1 MSEAKEKRQGKR
13 RKPFHEEF
21 SEKVIGLLER
31 ELAPWQKPWEPARGM
46 SFHNPASGTVYKGVN
61 RLNLAISSLENG
73 FEDPRWMTM
82 RQANAQGY
90 RIKKGSRAT
99 TIIYYSFTRER
110 DRLDDEGRP
119 ILGEDG
125 TPERET
131 VLLER
136 PMVRF
141 SRVFNGSQVD
151 GLPPLEL
158 PAKRYEWEPQER
170 AEALLKASGAVIKH
184 DQADRAFYRP
194 STDEIH
200 LPPRSSFDAG
210 DKYYATALHELGHW
224 TGHASRLDR
233 ECGPRGTQAYA
244 REELRAEI
252 ASWMLGEDIGVG
264 HDPGQ
269 HAAYVQNWIQ
279 ALKEDPH
286 EIIHACRAAEHI
298 RDYVLELER
307 ELGLSDREL
316 EQGESLADFEE
327 IESGGED
334 AERGIPQETS
344 QGKTWLSVAFRDKN
358 KVKQL
363 GARWDAERKQWY
375 APAGTDLEPLRPWL
389 AEAEQAR
396 DAPEASPARQ
406 DDGAARD
413 AVEPDPSREASTER
427 TWLNVS
433 FEDRNEVKQLGA
445 RWDAERKQ
453 WYAPAGTDL
462 EPLRPWLAETEQAR
476 DAPEASPARQDDG
489 AARDAVEPVP
499 SREASTERTWL
510 DVPYTS
516 RNTAK
521 KLGARWDRDNKRWYA
536 PEGVDLAPLR
546 PFLPEQQQ
554 ERDMAVGDSA
564 SSVERRAE
572 KPTVLHVPYEDKELA
587 KKLGARWDRDRKQWY
602 APTGTDLEPLSPWL
616 NAKEVE
622 RRSQQTIDPRQE
634 FARKLEELG
643 LDLRGELPVLDGNT
657 HRVPVLSKNGKGLDG
672 AYCLHGD
679 GIPAGWAQN
688 HVSGELIKLRATG
701 VVLSPEER
709 ERQQR
714 ERAARIQAQQQ
725 ARALEYDNAAARAQ
739 RLWDSFEPAGDHAYL
754 QEKGVEAFGIR
765 QVEVE
770 AGKSRLV
777 VPIHNIDGELRGYQT
792 IDDDG
797 RKRFFAGMEKRGN
810 FCLLGDEGKDLSQG
824 EILLCEGYAT
834 GASLHMATDMPVAVA
849 FDAGNLRAVAEAI
862 RERHPNAAI
871 VICADNDHARENNVG
886 VEKAKDAAQAVGGI
900 AVIPEFSREE
910 KARGL
915 TDFND
920 LHRSRGLSAVR
931 EQVAE
936 QELER

>member
-1 MSEAKEKRQGKR
+1 MSEPKGKKHGKR

-21 SEKVIGLLER
+21 SEKIIDLLER

-73 FEDPRWMTM
+73 FDDPRWMTM
-82 RQANAQGY
+82 RQANEQGC
-90 RIKKGSRAT
+90 RIRKGSKST
-99 TIIYYSFTRER
+99 TIVYYSFTRER
-110 DRLDDEGRP
+110 DKLDDAGRP
-119 ILGEDG
+119 VLGEDG
-125 TPERET
+125 KPERET

-136 PMVRF
+136 PVVRF
-141 SRVFNGSQVD
+141 SRVFNGSQID

-233 ECGPRGTQAYA
+233 EFGPRGTQAYA

-286 EIIHACRAAEHI
+286 EIIHACRVAEHI
-298 RDYVLELER
+298 RDYVLEMER
-307 ELGLSDREL
+307 ELGLGDREP
-316 EQGESLADFEE
+316 ERGESLADFEE
-327 IESGGED
+327 IETGGED
-334 AERGIPQETS
+334 AERSVPQKTS
-344 QGKTWLSVAFRDKN
+344 PEKTWLNVAFRDKN
-358 KVKQL
+358 EVKQL
-363 GARWDAERKQWY
+363 GARWDVDRKQWY

-389 AEAEQAR
+389 AEAEQAL
-396 DAPEASPARQ
+396 DSPEASPARQ
-406 DDGAARD
+406 TDSAERETAERD
-413 AVEPDPSREASTER
+413 VPQEASLEK
-427 TWLNVS
+427 TWLN
-433 FEDRNEVKQLGA
+433 
-445 RWDAERKQ
+445 
-453 WYAPAGTDL
+453 
-462 EPLRPWLAETEQAR
+462 
-476 DAPEASPARQDDG
+476 
-489 AARDAVEPVP
+489 
-499 SREASTERTWL
+499 
-510 DVPYTS
+510 VPYTS

-521 KLGARWDRDNKRWYA
+521 KLGARWDRDSKRWYA

-546 PFLPEQQQ
+546 PFLSEQQQ
-554 ERDMAVGDSA
+554 ERDMAVSDS
-564 SSVERRAE
+564 STVERRAE
-572 KPTVLHVPYEDKELA
+572 KPTALHVPYEDKELA
-587 KKLGARWDRDRKQWY
+587 KKLGARWDRERKQWY
-602 APTGTDLEPLSPWL
+602 APAGTDLEPLSPWL

-643 LDLRGELPVLDGNT
+643 LDLRGELPVLDGRT
-657 HRVPVLSKNGKGLDG
+657 HRVPVLAKNGRGLDG

-688 HVSGELIKLRATG
+688 HTTGELIKLRATG

-714 ERAARIQAQQQ
+714 ERAERLREAEAER
-725 ARALEYDNAAARAQ
+725 RAAYEAAASRCKDM
-739 RLWDSFEPAGDHAYL
+739 WDRFGNVTGTAYL
-754 QEKGVEAFGIR
+754 EAKGVDAFGVKQGGENLIIPVR
-765 QVEVE
+765 NV
-770 AGKSRLV
+770 
-777 VPIHNIDGELRGYQT
+777 DGEVRGFQA
-792 IDDDG
+792 IAPDG
-797 RKRFFAGMEKRGN
+797 RKAFARGIEKKGN
-810 FCLLGDEGKDLSQG
+810 FHLIGEDKDLSQG

-849 FDAGNLRAVAEAI
+849 FDAGNLRSVAEAI

-871 VICADNDHARENNVG
+871 IICADNDHTRENNVG
-886 VEKAKDAAQAVGGI
+886 VEKAKEAAQAVGGI
-900 AVIPEFSREE
+900 AIIPEFSREE
-910 KARGL
+910 KERGL

>member
-1 MSEAKEKRQGKR
+1 MSEAKEKKHGKR

-21 SEKVIGLLER
+21 SEKIIGLLER

-82 RQANAQGY
+82 RQANEQGY
-90 RIKKGSRAT
+90 RIKKGSKAT
-99 TIIYYSFTRER
+99 TIVYYSFTRER
-110 DRLDDEGRP
+110 DRLDDAGRP

-125 TPERET
+125 KPERET

-184 DQADRAFYRP
+184 DQADRAFYLP
-194 STDEIH
+194 LTDEIH

-233 ECGPRGTQAYA
+233 EFGPRGSQAYA

-269 HAAYVQNWIQ
+269 HAAYVQSWIQ

-298 RDYVLELER
+298 RDYVLEMER
-307 ELGLSDREL
+307 ELGLGDREP
-316 EQGESLADFEE
+316 ERGESLADFEE
-327 IESGGED
+327 IETGGED
-334 AERGIPQETS
+334 AERGVPQSTS
-344 QGKTWLSVAFRDKN
+344 QGKTWLNVAFRDKN
-358 KVKQL
+358 EVKRL
-363 GARWDAERKQWY
+363 GARWDVDRKQWY

-396 DAPEASPARQ
+396 DVPEAPSARRN
-406 DDGAARD
+406 DGAARD
-413 AVEPDPSREASTER
+413 VVERDPSRETSPER
-427 TWLNVS
+427 TWLNV
-433 FEDRNEVKQLGA
+433 
-445 RWDAERKQ
+445 
-453 WYAPAGTDL
+453 
-462 EPLRPWLAETEQAR
+462 
-476 DAPEASPARQDDG
+476 
-489 AARDAVEPVP
+489 
-499 SREASTERTWL
+499 
-510 DVPYTS
+510 PYTA

-546 PFLPEQQQ
+546 PFLSEQQQ
-554 ERDMAVGDSA
+554 ERDMAVSGSV
-564 SSVERRAE
+564 STVERRAE
-572 KPTVLHVPYEDKELA
+572 KPTALHVPYEDKELV
-587 KKLGARWDRDRKQWY
+587 KKLGARWDRERKQWY
-602 APTGTDLEPLSPWL
+602 APAGTDLEPLSPWL

-622 RRSQQTIDPRQE
+622 RRPQQTIDPRQE
-634 FARKLEELG
+634 FARKLEDLG
-643 LDLRGELPVLDGNT
+643 LDLRGELPVLDGRT
-657 HRVPVLSKNGKGLDG
+657 HRVPVLAKNGKGLDG

-688 HVSGELIKLRATG
+688 HITGELIKLRATG
-701 VVLSPEER
+701 VVLAPEER

-714 ERAARIQAQQQ
+714 ERAERLREAEAER
-725 ARALEYDNAAARAQ
+725 RAAYDAAASRCKGM
-739 RLWDSFEPAGDHAYL
+739 WDRFADVTDAPYL
-754 QEKGVEAFGIR
+754 EAKGVDAFGLKQDGLNLIIPVR
-765 QVEVE
+765 NV
-770 AGKSRLV
+770 
-777 VPIHNIDGELRGYQT
+777 DGEMRGFQA
-792 IDDDG
+792 IAPDG
-797 RKRFFAGMEKRGN
+797 QKAFARGIEKKGN
-810 FCLLGDEGKDLSQG
+810 FHLIGEDKDLSQG

-871 VICADNDHARENNVG
+871 IICADNDHTRENNVG
-886 VEKAKDAAQAVGGI
+886 VEKAKEAAQAVGGI

-931 EQVAE
+931 DQVAE

>member
-1 MSEAKEKRQGKR
+1 MNEAKGKKPGKR

-21 SEKVIGLLER
+21 SEKIIGLLER

-46 SFHNPASGTVYKGVN
+46 SFHNPVSGTVYKGVN

-73 FEDPRWMTM
+73 FDDPRWMTM
-82 RQANAQGY
+82 RQANEQGF
-90 RIKKGSRAT
+90 RIRRGSKST
-99 TIIYYSFTRER
+99 TIVYYSFTRER
-110 DRLDDEGRP
+110 DRLDDAGRP

-125 TPERET
+125 KPERET

-233 ECGPRGTQAYA
+233 EFGPRGSQAYA

-269 HAAYVQNWIQ
+269 HAAYVQSWIQ

-298 RDYVLELER
+298 RDYVLEMER
-307 ELGLSDREL
+307 ELGLGDREP
-316 EQGESLADFEE
+316 ERGESLADFEE
-327 IESGGED
+327 IETGGET
-334 AERGIPQETS
+334 AERDVPQETS
-344 QGKTWLSVAFRDKN
+344 SEKTWLTVAFRDKN
-358 KVKQL
+358 
-363 GARWDAERKQWY
+363 
-375 APAGTDLEPLRPWL
+375 
-389 AEAEQAR
+389 
-396 DAPEASPARQ
+396 
-406 DDGAARD
+406 
-413 AVEPDPSREASTER
+413 
-427 TWLNVS
+427 
-433 FEDRNEVKQLGA
+433 EVK
-445 RWDAERKQ
+445 R
-453 WYAPAGTDL
+453 
-462 EPLRPWLAETEQAR
+462 
-476 DAPEASPARQDDG
+476 
-489 AARDAVEPVP
+489 
-499 SREASTERTWL
+499 
-510 DVPYTS
+510 
-516 RNTAK
+516 
-521 KLGARWDRDNKRWYA
+521 LGARWDR
-536 PEGVDLAPLR
+536 E
-546 PFLPEQQQ
+546 
-554 ERDMAVGDSA
+554 
-564 SSVERRAE
+564 
-572 KPTVLHVPYEDKELA
+572 
-587 KKLGARWDRDRKQWY
+587 RKQWY

-616 NAKEVE
+616 SAKEVE
-622 RRSQQTIDPRQE
+622 RRSQQTMDPQQE
-634 FARKLEELG
+634 FARKLEALG
-643 LDLRGELPVLDGNT
+643 LDLRGELPVLDGRT
-657 HRVPVLSKNGKGLDG
+657 HRVPVLAKNGKGLDG

-688 HVSGELIKLRATG
+688 HITGELIKLRATG
-701 VVLSPEER
+701 VVLAPEER

-714 ERAARIQAQQQ
+714 ERAERLREAEAER
-725 ARALEYDNAAARAQ
+725 RAAYEAAASRCKDM
-739 RLWDSFEPAGDHAYL
+739 WDRFGGVTGTPYL
-754 QEKGVEAFGIR
+754 EAKGVDAFGLKQDGLNLIIPVR
-765 QVEVE
+765 NV
-770 AGKSRLV
+770 
-777 VPIHNIDGELRGYQT
+777 DGEMRGFQA
-792 IDDDG
+792 IAPDG
-797 RKRFFAGMEKRGN
+797 QKAFARGIEKKGN
-810 FCLLGDEGKDLSQG
+810 FHLIGGEDRDLSQG

-871 VICADNDHARENNVG
+871 IICADNDHTRENNVG
-886 VEKAKDAAQAVGGI
+886 VEKAKEAAQAVGGI
-900 AVIPEFSREE
+900 AVIPDFSREE

-931 EQVAE
+931 DQVAE

>member
-1 MSEAKEKRQGKR
+1 MSDTREKQHKQGER
-13 RKPFHEEF
+13 RKPFHEQF
-21 SEKVIGLLER
+21 AEKVISLLEQGT
-31 ELAPWQKPWEPARGM
+31 APWQKPWEPARGM
-46 SFHNPASGTVYKGVN
+46 SFHNPASGTVYRGVN

-73 FEDPRWMTM
+73 FDDPRWMTM
-82 RQANAQGY
+82 RQANEQGY
-90 RIKKGSRAT
+90 RIKKGSRST
-99 TIIYYSFTRER
+99 PIVYYSFTREQ
-110 DRLDDEGRP
+110 DKLDDAGRP
-119 ILGEDG
+119 LLGEDG
-125 TPERET
+125 KPERET

-136 PMVRF
+136 PVVCF
-141 SRVFNGSQVD
+141 SRVFNGSQID

-184 DQADRAFYRP
+184 DQADKAFYRP

-233 ECGPRGTQAYA
+233 EFGPRGTQAYA
-244 REELRAEI
+244 KEELRAEI

-279 ALKEDPH
+279 ALKDDPH

-307 ELGLSDREL
+307 ELGLGDREP
-316 EQGESLADFEE
+316 ERGESLADFEE
-327 IESGGED
+327 IETGGED
-334 AERGIPQETS
+334 AERSVPQKTS
-344 QGKTWLSVAFRDKN
+344 PEKTWLNVAFRDKN
-358 KVKQL
+358 EVKRL
-363 GARWDAERKQWY
+363 GARWDVDRKQWY

-396 DAPEASPARQ
+396 DVPELSSARRN
-406 DDGAARD
+406 DGASKD
-413 AVEPDPSREASTER
+413 AVERYPSRETSPER
-427 TWLNVS
+427 TWLNV
-433 FEDRNEVKQLGA
+433 
-445 RWDAERKQ
+445 
-453 WYAPAGTDL
+453 
-462 EPLRPWLAETEQAR
+462 
-476 DAPEASPARQDDG
+476 
-489 AARDAVEPVP
+489 
-499 SREASTERTWL
+499 
-510 DVPYTS
+510 PYTA

-546 PFLPEQQQ
+546 PFLSEQQQ
-554 ERDMAVGDSA
+554 ERDMAVSGSV
-564 SSVERRAE
+564 STVERRAE
-572 KPTVLHVPYEDKELA
+572 KPTALHVPYEDKELA
-587 KKLGARWDRDRKQWY
+587 KKLGARWDRERKQWY

-622 RRSQQTIDPRQE
+622 RRSQQTLDPQQE

-643 LDLRGELPVLDGNT
+643 LDLRGELFVLDGRT
-657 HRVPVLSKNGKGLDG
+657 HRVPVLAKNGKGLDG

-688 HVSGELIKLRATG
+688 HITGELIKLRATG
-701 VVLSPEER
+701 VVLAPEER

-714 ERAARIQAQQQ
+714 ERAERLREAEAER
-725 ARALEYDNAAARAQ
+725 RAAYDAAASRCKGM
-739 RLWDSFEPAGDHAYL
+739 WDRFADVTDAPYL
-754 QEKGVEAFGIR
+754 EAKGVEAFGLKQDGLNLIIPVR
-765 QVEVE
+765 NV
-770 AGKSRLV
+770 
-777 VPIHNIDGELRGYQT
+777 DGEMRGFQA
-792 IDDDG
+792 IAPDG
-797 RKRFFAGMEKRGN
+797 QKAFARGIEKKGN
-810 FCLLGDEGKDLSQG
+810 FHLIGGEDRDLSHG
-824 EILLCEGYAT
+824 EILICEGYAT

-849 FDAGNLRAVAEAI
+849 FDAGNLRSVAEAI

-871 VICADNDHARENNVG
+871 IICADNDHTRENNVG
-886 VEKAKDAAQAVGGI
+886 VEKAKEAAQAVGGI

-910 KARGL
+910 KTRGL

>member
-1 MSEAKEKRQGKR
+1 MSEAKKKRER

-21 SEKVIGLLER
+21 SEKIIGLLER

-82 RQANAQGY
+82 RQANEQGY
-90 RIKKGSRAT
+90 RIRKGSKST
-99 TIIYYSFTRER
+99 TIVYYSFTRER

-125 TPERET
+125 KPERET

-233 ECGPRGTQAYA
+233 EFGPRGSQAYA

-269 HAAYVQNWIQ
+269 HAAYVQSWIQ

-298 RDYVLELER
+298 RDYVLEMER
-307 ELGLSDREL
+307 ELGLGDREP
-316 EQGESLADFEE
+316 ERGESLADFEE

-334 AERGIPQETS
+334 AERGVPQGTS
-344 QGKTWLSVAFRDKN
+344 QEKTWLTVAFRDKN
-358 KVKQL
+358 RVKQL
-363 GARWDAERKQWY
+363 GARWDVDRKQWY

-396 DAPEASPARQ
+396 DAPAARQ

-413 AVEPDPSREASTER
+413 AVEPDPSRETSPEK
-427 TWLNVS
+427 TWLN
-433 FEDRNEVKQLGA
+433 
-445 RWDAERKQ
+445 
-453 WYAPAGTDL
+453 
-462 EPLRPWLAETEQAR
+462 
-476 DAPEASPARQDDG
+476 
-489 AARDAVEPVP
+489 
-499 SREASTERTWL
+499 
-510 DVPYTS
+510 VPYTS

-521 KLGARWDRDNKRWYA
+521 KLGARWDRDSKRWYA

-546 PFLPEQQQ
+546 PFLSERQQ
-554 ERDMAVGDSA
+554 ERDMAVSG
-564 SSVERRAE
+564 SSTVERRAE
-572 KPTVLHVPYEDKELA
+572 KPTALHVPYEDKELA
-587 KKLGARWDRDRKQWY
+587 KKLGARWDRERKQWY
-602 APTGTDLEPLSPWL
+602 APAGTDLEPLSPWL

-643 LDLRGELPVLDGNT
+643 LDLRGELPVLDGRT
-657 HRVPVLSKNGKGLDG
+657 HRVPVLAKNGRGLDG

-688 HVSGELIKLRATG
+688 HITGELIKLRATG
-701 VVLSPEER
+701 VVLAPEER

-714 ERAARIQAQQQ
+714 ERAERLREAEAER
-725 ARALEYDNAAARAQ
+725 RAAYDAAASRCKGM
-739 RLWDSFEPAGDHAYL
+739 WDRFGGVTGTPYL
-754 QEKGVEAFGIR
+754 EAKGVEAFGLKQDGLNLIIPVR
-765 QVEVE
+765 NV
-770 AGKSRLV
+770 
-777 VPIHNIDGELRGYQT
+777 DGEMRGFQA
-792 IDDDG
+792 IAPDG
-797 RKRFFAGMEKRGN
+797 QKAFARGVEKKGN
-810 FCLLGDEGKDLSQG
+810 FHLIGEDKDLSQG

-849 FDAGNLRAVAEAI
+849 FDAGNLRSVAEAI

-871 VICADNDHARENNVG
+871 IICADNDHTRENNVG
-886 VEKAKDAAQAVGGI
+886 VEKAKEAAQAVGGI

-910 KARGL
+910 KERGL

>member
-1 MSEAKEKRQGKR
+1 MSEAKGKKHGKR

-21 SEKVIGLLER
+21 SEKIIDLLER

-73 FEDPRWMTM
+73 FDDPRWMTM
-82 RQANAQGY
+82 RQANEQGY

-99 TIIYYSFTRER
+99 TIVFYSFTRER

-125 TPERET
+125 KPERES

-151 GLPPLEL
+151 GLPPLL

-184 DQADRAFYRP
+184 DQADRAFYLP
-194 STDEIH
+194 FTDEIH

-233 ECGPRGTQAYA
+233 EFGPRGSQAYA

-269 HAAYVQNWIQ
+269 HAAYVQSWIQ

-286 EIIHACRAAEHI
+286 EIIRACRAAEHI
-298 RDYVLELER
+298 RDYVLEMER
-307 ELGLSDREL
+307 ELGLGDREP
-316 EQGESLADFEE
+316 ERGESLADFEE

-334 AERGIPQETS
+334 AERGVPQSTS
-344 QGKTWLSVAFRDKN
+344 QGKTWLNVAFRDKN

-363 GARWDAERKQWY
+363 GARWDVDRKQWY
-375 APAGTDLEPLRPWL
+375 APAGIDLEPLRPWL
-389 AEAEQAR
+389 AEAEQAL
-396 DAPEASPARQ
+396 DAPEASPTRQ
-406 DDGAARD
+406 ADSAARD
-413 AVEPDPSREASTER
+413 AVEPEPSLEASPEK
-427 TWLNVS
+427 TWLNV
-433 FEDRNEVKQLGA
+433 
-445 RWDAERKQ
+445 
-453 WYAPAGTDL
+453 
-462 EPLRPWLAETEQAR
+462 
-476 DAPEASPARQDDG
+476 
-489 AARDAVEPVP
+489 
-499 SREASTERTWL
+499 
-510 DVPYTS
+510 PYMS

-521 KLGARWDRDNKRWYA
+521 KLGARWDRDSKRWYA

-554 ERDMAVGDSA
+554 ERDMAVSGSA
-564 SSVERRAE
+564 STVERRAE
-572 KPTVLHVPYEDKELA
+572 KPTALHVPYEDKELA
-587 KKLGARWDRDRKQWY
+587 KKLGARWDRERKQWY
-602 APTGTDLEPLSPWL
+602 APAGTDLEPLSPWL

-643 LDLRGELPVLDGNT
+643 LDLRGELPVLDGRT
-657 HRVPVLSKNGKGLDG
+657 HRVPVLAKNGRGLDG

-688 HVSGELIKLRATG
+688 HVTGELIKLRATG
-701 VVLSPEER
+701 VVLAPEER

-714 ERAARIQAQQQ
+714 ERAERLREAEAER
-725 ARALEYDNAAARAQ
+725 RAAYEAAASRCKGM
-739 RLWDSFEPAGDHAYL
+739 WDRFADATDAPYL
-754 QEKGVEAFGIR
+754 EAKGVDAFGLK
-765 QVEVE
+765 Q
-770 AGKSRLV
+770 
-777 VPIHNIDGELRGYQT
+777 DGENLIIPVRNADGEMRGFQA
-792 IDDDG
+792 IAPDG
-797 RKRFFAGMEKRGN
+797 RKAFARGIEKKGN
-810 FCLLGDEGKDLSQG
+810 FHLIGEDKDLSQG

-871 VICADNDHARENNVG
+871 IICADNDHTRENNVG
-886 VEKAKDAAQAVGGI
+886 VEKAKEAAQAVGGI

-910 KARGL
+910 KERGL

>member
-1 MSEAKEKRQGKR
+1 MSEAREKKHGKR

-21 SEKVIGLLER
+21 SEKVIDLLER

-73 FEDPRWMTM
+73 FDDPRWMTM
-82 RQANAQGY
+82 RQANEQGY
-90 RIKKGSRAT
+90 RIRKGSKST
-99 TIIYYSFTRER
+99 TIVYYSFTRER
-110 DRLDDEGRP
+110 DRLDDAGRP

-125 TPERET
+125 KPERET

-233 ECGPRGTQAYA
+233 EFGPRGTQAYA

-307 ELGLSDREL
+307 ELGINDREP
-316 EQGESLADFEE
+316 ERGESLADFEE
-327 IESGGED
+327 IETGGED
-334 AERGIPQETS
+334 AERGVPQKTAPER
-344 QGKTWLSVAFRDKN
+344 TWLTVAFRDKN
-358 KVKQL
+358 EVKRL
-363 GARWDAERKQWY
+363 GARWDVDRKQWY
-375 APAGTDLEPLRPWL
+375 APAGADLEPLRPWL

-396 DAPEASPARQ
+396 DVPEAPSARRN
-406 DDGAARD
+406 DGAARD
-413 AVEPDPSREASTER
+413 VVERDPSRETSPER
-427 TWLNVS
+427 TWLNV
-433 FEDRNEVKQLGA
+433 
-445 RWDAERKQ
+445 
-453 WYAPAGTDL
+453 
-462 EPLRPWLAETEQAR
+462 
-476 DAPEASPARQDDG
+476 
-489 AARDAVEPVP
+489 
-499 SREASTERTWL
+499 
-510 DVPYTS
+510 PYTA

-546 PFLPEQQQ
+546 PFLSEQQQ
-554 ERDMAVGDSA
+554 ERDMAVSGSV
-564 SSVERRAE
+564 STVERRAE
-572 KPTVLHVPYEDKELA
+572 KPTALHVPYEDKELA
-587 KKLGARWDRDRKQWY
+587 KKLGARWDRERKQWY
-602 APTGTDLEPLSPWL
+602 APTGIDLEPLSPWL

-622 RRSQQTIDPRQE
+622 RRSQQTLDPQQE
-634 FARKLEELG
+634 FARKLEALG
-643 LDLRGELPVLDGNT
+643 LDLRGELPVLDGRT
-657 HRVPVLSKNGKGLDG
+657 HRVPVLAKNGKGLDG

-688 HVSGELIKLRATG
+688 HITGELIKVRATG
-701 VVLSPEER
+701 VVLAPEER

-714 ERAARIQAQQQ
+714 ERAERLREAEAER
-725 ARALEYDNAAARAQ
+725 RAAYDAAASRCKGM
-739 RLWDSFEPAGDHAYL
+739 WDRFADVTDAPYL
-754 QEKGVEAFGIR
+754 EAKGVEAFGLKQDGLNLIIPVR
-765 QVEVE
+765 NV
-770 AGKSRLV
+770 
-777 VPIHNIDGELRGYQT
+777 DGEMRGFQA
-792 IDDDG
+792 IAPDG
-797 RKRFFAGMEKRGN
+797 QKAFARGIEKKGN
-810 FCLLGDEGKDLSQG
+810 FHLIGGEDKDLSQG

-849 FDAGNLRAVAEAI
+849 FDAGNLRSVAEAI
-862 RERHPNAAI
+862 RERHPHAAI
-871 VICADNDHARENNVG
+871 IICADNDHTREKNVG
-886 VEKAKDAAQAVGGI
+886 VEKAKEAAQAVGGI

-931 EQVAE
+931 DQVAE

>member
-1 MSEAKEKRQGKR
+1 MSDTREKQHKQGER
-13 RKPFHEEF
+13 RKPFHEQF
-21 SEKVIGLLER
+21 AEKVISLLEQGT
-31 ELAPWQKPWEPARGM
+31 APWQKPWEPARGM
-46 SFHNPASGTVYKGVN
+46 SFHNPASGTVYRGVN

-73 FEDPRWMTM
+73 FDDPRWMTM
-82 RQANAQGY
+82 RQANEQGY
-90 RIKKGSRAT
+90 RIKKGSRST
-99 TIIYYSFTRER
+99 PIVYYSFTRER
-110 DRLDDEGRP
+110 DRLDDAGRP

-125 TPERET
+125 KPERET

-233 ECGPRGTQAYA
+233 EFGPRGTQAYA
-244 REELRAEI
+244 KEELRAEI

-279 ALKEDPH
+279 ALKDDPH

-298 RDYVLELER
+298 RDYVLEMER
-307 ELGLSDREL
+307 ELGLLGDREP
-316 EQGESLADFEE
+316 ERGESLADFEE

-334 AERGIPQETS
+334 AERGVPQETS
-344 QGKTWLSVAFRDKN
+344 QEKTWLTVAFRDKN

-363 GARWDAERKQWY
+363 GARWDVDRKQWY

-389 AEAEQAR
+389 AEAEQAL
-396 DAPEASPARQ
+396 DAPEPSQARQ
-406 DDGAARD
+406 ADGTARD
-413 AVEPDPSREASTER
+413 AVEPEPSREASPEK
-427 TWLNVS
+427 TWLN
-433 FEDRNEVKQLGA
+433 
-445 RWDAERKQ
+445 
-453 WYAPAGTDL
+453 
-462 EPLRPWLAETEQAR
+462 
-476 DAPEASPARQDDG
+476 
-489 AARDAVEPVP
+489 
-499 SREASTERTWL
+499 
-510 DVPYTS
+510 VPYTS

-521 KLGARWDRDNKRWYA
+521 KLGARWDRERKQWYA

-546 PFLPEQQQ
+546 PFLSEQQQ
-554 ERDMAVGDSA
+554 ERDMAVSG
-564 SSVERRAE
+564 SSTVERRAE
-572 KPTVLHVPYEDKELA
+572 KPTALHVPYEDKELA
-587 KKLGARWDRDRKQWY
+587 KKLGARWDRERKQWY
-602 APTGTDLEPLSPWL
+602 APAGTDLEPLSPWL

-643 LDLRGELPVLDGNT
+643 LDLRGELPVLDGRT
-657 HRVPVLSKNGKGLDG
+657 HRVPVLAKNGKGLDG

-688 HVSGELIKLRATG
+688 HITGELIKLRATG
-701 VVLSPEER
+701 VVLAPEER

-714 ERAARIQAQQQ
+714 ERAERIQEQQR

-739 RLWDSFEPAGDHAYL
+739 RLWDSFEPAGEHAYL

-770 AGKSRLV
+770 AGTSRLV

-792 IDDDG
+792 IDGDG

-810 FCLLGDEGKDLSQG
+810 FCLLGGEGKDLSQG

-849 FDAGNLRAVAEAI
+849 FDAGNLRSVAEAI

-871 VICADNDHARENNVG
+871 IICADNDHTRENNVG
-886 VEKAKDAAQAVGGI
+886 VEKAKEAAQAVGGI

-910 KARGL
+910 KERGL

>member
-1 MSEAKEKRQGKR
+1 MSDTREKQHKQGER
-13 RKPFHEEF
+13 RKPFHEQF
-21 SEKVIGLLER
+21 AEKVISLLEQGT
-31 ELAPWQKPWEPARGM
+31 APWQKPWEPARGM
-46 SFHNPASGTVYKGVN
+46 SFHNPASGTVYRGVN

-73 FEDPRWMTM
+73 FDDPRWMTM
-82 RQANAQGY
+82 RQANEQGY
-90 RIKKGSRAT
+90 RIKKGSRST
-99 TIIYYSFTRER
+99 PIVYYSFTREQ
-110 DRLDDEGRP
+110 DKLDDAGRP
-119 ILGEDG
+119 LLGKDG
-125 TPERET
+125 KPERET

-136 PMVRF
+136 PVVCF
-141 SRVFNGSQVD
+141 SRVFNGSQID

-184 DQADRAFYRP
+184 DQADKAFYRP

-233 ECGPRGTQAYA
+233 EFGPRGTQAYA
-244 REELRAEI
+244 KEELRAEI

-279 ALKEDPH
+279 ALKDDPH

-307 ELGLSDREL
+307 ELGLDNREP
-316 EQGESLADFEE
+316 ERGESLADFEE
-327 IESGGED
+327 IETGGED
-334 AERGIPQETS
+334 AERSVPQKTS
-344 QGKTWLSVAFRDKN
+344 PEKTWLNVAFRDKN
-358 KVKQL
+358 EVKRL
-363 GARWDAERKQWY
+363 GARWDVDRKQWY

-396 DAPEASPARQ
+396 DVPELSSARRN
-406 DDGAARD
+406 DGASKD
-413 AVEPDPSREASTER
+413 AVERYPSRETSPER
-427 TWLNVS
+427 TWLNV
-433 FEDRNEVKQLGA
+433 
-445 RWDAERKQ
+445 
-453 WYAPAGTDL
+453 
-462 EPLRPWLAETEQAR
+462 
-476 DAPEASPARQDDG
+476 
-489 AARDAVEPVP
+489 
-499 SREASTERTWL
+499 
-510 DVPYTS
+510 PYTA

-546 PFLPEQQQ
+546 PFLSEQQQ
-554 ERDMAVGDSA
+554 ERDMAVSGSV
-564 SSVERRAE
+564 STVERRAE
-572 KPTVLHVPYEDKELA
+572 KPTALHVPYEDKELA
-587 KKLGARWDRDRKQWY
+587 KKLGARWDRERKQWY
-602 APTGTDLEPLSPWL
+602 APVGTDLEPLSPWL
-616 NAKEVE
+616 NVKEVE
-622 RRSQQTIDPRQE
+622 RRSQQTLDPQQE

-643 LDLRGELPVLDGNT
+643 LDLRGELPVLDGRT
-657 HRVPVLSKNGKGLDG
+657 HRVPVLAKNGKGLDG

-688 HVSGELIKLRATG
+688 HITGELIKLRATG
-701 VVLSPEER
+701 VVLAPEER

-714 ERAARIQAQQQ
+714 ERAERLREAEAER
-725 ARALEYDNAAARAQ
+725 RAAYEAAASRCKEM
-739 RLWDSFEPAGDHAYL
+739 WDRFAGVTDAPYL
-754 QEKGVEAFGIR
+754 EAKGVDAFGVKQDGLNLIIPVR
-765 QVEVE
+765 NV
-770 AGKSRLV
+770 
-777 VPIHNIDGELRGYQT
+777 DGEMRGFQA
-792 IDDDG
+792 IAPDG
-797 RKRFFAGMEKRGN
+797 QKAFARGIEKKGN
-810 FCLLGDEGKDLSQG
+810 FHLIGEDKDLSQG

-871 VICADNDHARENNVG
+871 IICADNDHTRENNVG
-886 VEKAKDAAQAVGGI
+886 VEKAKEAAQAVGGI

>member
-1 MSEAKEKRQGKR
+1 MNEAKGKKPGKR

-21 SEKVIGLLER
+21 SEKIIGLLER

-46 SFHNPASGTVYKGVN
+46 SFHNPVSGTVYKGVN

-73 FEDPRWMTM
+73 FDDPRWMTM
-82 RQANAQGY
+82 RQANEQGF
-90 RIKKGSRAT
+90 RIRRGSKST
-99 TIIYYSFTRER
+99 TIVYYSFTRER
-110 DRLDDEGRP
+110 DRLDDAGRP

-125 TPERET
+125 KPERET

-233 ECGPRGTQAYA
+233 EFGPRGSQAYA

-269 HAAYVQNWIQ
+269 HAAYVQSWIQ

-298 RDYVLELER
+298 RDYVLEMER
-307 ELGLSDREL
+307 ELGLGDREP
-316 EQGESLADFEE
+316 ERGESLADFEE
-327 IESGGED
+327 IETGGET
-334 AERGIPQETS
+334 AERDVPQETS
-344 QGKTWLSVAFRDKN
+344 SEKTWLTVAFRDKN
-358 KVKQL
+358 EVKRL
-363 GARWDAERKQWY
+363 GARWDADRKQWY
-375 APAGTDLEPLRPWL
+375 APAGTNLEPLRPWL

-396 DAPEASPARQ
+396 DVPEAPSARQ
-406 DDGAARD
+406 YDGAARD
-413 AVEPDPSREASTER
+413 VVERDPSRETSPER
-427 TWLNVS
+427 TWLN
-433 FEDRNEVKQLGA
+433 
-445 RWDAERKQ
+445 
-453 WYAPAGTDL
+453 
-462 EPLRPWLAETEQAR
+462 
-476 DAPEASPARQDDG
+476 
-489 AARDAVEPVP
+489 
-499 SREASTERTWL
+499 
-510 DVPYTS
+510 VPYTS

-546 PFLPEQQQ
+546 PFLSEQQQ
-554 ERDMAVGDSA
+554 ERDMPASGSA
-564 SSVERRAE
+564 STVERRAE
-572 KPTVLHVPYEDKELA
+572 KPTALHVPYEDKELA
-587 KKLGARWDRDRKQWY
+587 KKLGARWDRERKQWY

-616 NAKEVE
+616 SAKEVE
-622 RRSQQTIDPRQE
+622 RRSQQTMDPQQE
-634 FARKLEELG
+634 FARKLEALG
-643 LDLRGELPVLDGNT
+643 LDLRGELPVLDGRT
-657 HRVPVLSKNGKGLDG
+657 HRVPVLAKNGKGLDG

-688 HVSGELIKLRATG
+688 HITGELIKLRATG
-701 VVLSPEER
+701 VVLAPEER

-714 ERAARIQAQQQ
+714 ERAERLREAEAER
-725 ARALEYDNAAARAQ
+725 RAAYEAAASRCKDM
-739 RLWDSFEPAGDHAYL
+739 WDRFGGVTGTPYL
-754 QEKGVEAFGIR
+754 EAKGVDAFGLKQDGLNLIIPVR
-765 QVEVE
+765 NV
-770 AGKSRLV
+770 
-777 VPIHNIDGELRGYQT
+777 DGEMRGFQA
-792 IDDDG
+792 IAPDG
-797 RKRFFAGMEKRGN
+797 QKAFARGIEKKGN
-810 FCLLGDEGKDLSQG
+810 FHLIGGEDRDLSQG

-871 VICADNDHARENNVG
+871 IICADNDHTRENNVG
-886 VEKAKDAAQAVGGI
+886 VEKAKEAAQAVGGI
-900 AVIPEFSREE
+900 AVIPDFSREE

-931 EQVAE
+931 DQVAE

>member
-1 MSEAKEKRQGKR
+1 MSEAREKKHGKR

-21 SEKVIGLLER
+21 SEKVIDLLER

-73 FEDPRWMTM
+73 FDDPRWMTM
-82 RQANAQGY
+82 RQANEQGC
-90 RIKKGSRAT
+90 RIRKGSKST
-99 TIIYYSFTRER
+99 TIVYYSFTRER
-110 DRLDDEGRP
+110 DKLDDAGRP
-119 ILGEDG
+119 VLGEDG
-125 TPERET
+125 KPERET

-136 PMVRF
+136 PVVRF
-141 SRVFNGSQVD
+141 SRVFNGSQID

-233 ECGPRGTQAYA
+233 EFGPRGTQAYA

-298 RDYVLELER
+298 RDYVLEMER
-307 ELGLSDREL
+307 ELGLGDREP
-316 EQGESLADFEE
+316 ERGESLADFEE
-327 IESGGED
+327 IETGGED
-334 AERGIPQETS
+334 AERGVPQSTS
-344 QGKTWLSVAFRDKN
+344 QGKTWLTVAFRDKN
-358 KVKQL
+358 EVKRL
-363 GARWDAERKQWY
+363 GARWDVDRKQWY

-396 DAPEASPARQ
+396 NVPEPSPARQ
-406 DDGAARD
+406 ADDAERETAERD
-413 AVEPDPSREASTER
+413 VPQETSSEK
-427 TWLNVS
+427 TWLN
-433 FEDRNEVKQLGA
+433 
-445 RWDAERKQ
+445 
-453 WYAPAGTDL
+453 
-462 EPLRPWLAETEQAR
+462 
-476 DAPEASPARQDDG
+476 
-489 AARDAVEPVP
+489 
-499 SREASTERTWL
+499 
-510 DVPYTS
+510 VPYTS
-516 RNTAK
+516 RNTAR

-546 PFLPEQQQ
+546 PFLSEQQQ
-554 ERDMAVGDSA
+554 ERDMAVSGSA
-564 SSVERRAE
+564 STVERRAE
-572 KPTVLHVPYEDKELA
+572 KPTALHVPYEDKELA
-587 KKLGARWDRDRKQWY
+587 KKLGARWDRERKQWY
-602 APTGTDLEPLSPWL
+602 APAGTDLEPLSPWL

-622 RRSQQTIDPRQE
+622 RRPQQTIDPRQE
-634 FARKLEELG
+634 FARKLEDLG
-643 LDLRGELPVLDGNT
+643 LDLRGELPVLDGRT
-657 HRVPVLSKNGKGLDG
+657 HRVPVLAKNGKGLDG

-688 HVSGELIKLRATG
+688 HITGELIKLRATG
-701 VVLSPEER
+701 VVLAPEER

-714 ERAARIQAQQQ
+714 ERAERLREAEAER
-725 ARALEYDNAAARAQ
+725 RAAYEAAASRCKDM
-739 RLWDSFEPAGDHAYL
+739 WDRFADVTDAPYL
-754 QEKGVEAFGIR
+754 EAKGVEAFGLKQDGLNLIIPVR
-765 QVEVE
+765 NV
-770 AGKSRLV
+770 
-777 VPIHNIDGELRGYQT
+777 DGEMRGFQA
-792 IDDDG
+792 IAPDG
-797 RKRFFAGMEKRGN
+797 QKAFARGIEKKGN
-810 FCLLGDEGKDLSQG
+810 FHLIGEDKELSQG

-871 VICADNDHARENNVG
+871 IICADNDHTRENNVG
-886 VEKAKDAAQAVGGI
+886 VEKAKEAAQAVGGI

-910 KARGL
+910 KERGL

>member
-1 MSEAKEKRQGKR
+1 MSEAKGKKHGKR

-21 SEKVIGLLER
+21 SEKIIDLLER

-73 FEDPRWMTM
+73 FDDPRWMTM
-82 RQANAQGY
+82 RQANEQGY
-90 RIKKGSRAT
+90 RIRKGSKST
-99 TIIYYSFTRER
+99 TIVYYSFTRER

-125 TPERET
+125 KPERET

-184 DQADRAFYRP
+184 DQADKAFYRP

-233 ECGPRGTQAYA
+233 EFGPRGTQAYA
-244 REELRAEI
+244 KEELRAEI

-298 RDYVLELER
+298 RDYVLEMER
-307 ELGLSDREL
+307 ELGLGDREP
-316 EQGESLADFEE
+316 ERGESLADFEE
-327 IESGGED
+327 IETGGED
-334 AERGIPQETS
+334 AERGVPQGTS
-344 QGKTWLSVAFRDKN
+344 QEKTWLTVAFRDKN
-358 KVKQL
+358 RVKQL
-363 GARWDAERKQWY
+363 GARWDVDRKQWY

-396 DAPEASPARQ
+396 DVPEAPSARRN
-406 DDGAARD
+406 DGAARD
-413 AVEPDPSREASTER
+413 VVERDPSRETSPER
-427 TWLNVS
+427 TWLN
-433 FEDRNEVKQLGA
+433 
-445 RWDAERKQ
+445 
-453 WYAPAGTDL
+453 
-462 EPLRPWLAETEQAR
+462 
-476 DAPEASPARQDDG
+476 
-489 AARDAVEPVP
+489 
-499 SREASTERTWL
+499 
-510 DVPYTS
+510 VPYTS

-546 PFLPEQQQ
+546 PFLSEQQQ
-554 ERDMAVGDSA
+554 ERDMAVSGSA
-564 SSVERRAE
+564 STVERRAE
-572 KPTVLHVPYEDKELA
+572 KPTALHVPYEDKELA
-587 KKLGARWDRDRKQWY
+587 KKLGARWDRERKQWY
-602 APTGTDLEPLSPWL
+602 APAGTDLEPLSPWL

-622 RRSQQTIDPRQE
+622 RRPQQTIDPRQE

-643 LDLRGELPVLDGNT
+643 LDLRGELPVLDGRT
-657 HRVPVLSKNGKGLDG
+657 HRVPLLAKNGKGLDG

-688 HVSGELIKLRATG
+688 HITGVLVKLRATG
-701 VVLSPEER
+701 VVLAPEER

-714 ERAARIQAQQQ
+714 ERAERLREAEAER
-725 ARALEYDNAAARAQ
+725 RAAYEAAASRCKEM
-739 RLWDSFEPAGDHAYL
+739 WDRFGDVTDAPYL
-754 QEKGVEAFGIR
+754 EAKGVAAFGLKQDGLNLIIPVR
-765 QVEVE
+765 NV
-770 AGKSRLV
+770 
-777 VPIHNIDGELRGYQT
+777 DGEMRGFQA
-792 IDDDG
+792 IAPDG
-797 RKRFFAGMEKRGN
+797 QKAFARGIEKKGN
-810 FCLLGDEGKDLSQG
+810 FHLIGEDKDLSQG

-849 FDAGNLRAVAEAI
+849 FDAGNLRSVAEAI

-871 VICADNDHARENNVG
+871 IICADNDHTRENNIG
-886 VEKAKDAAQAVGGI
+886 VEKAKEAAQAVGGI

-910 KARGL
+910 KERGL

>member
-1 MSEAKEKRQGKR
+1 MSETKEKKRGR

-21 SEKVIGLLER
+21 SEKIIDLLER

-82 RQANAQGY
+82 RQANEQGY

-99 TIIYYSFTRER
+99 TIVFYSFTRER

-125 TPERET
+125 KPEREI

-158 PAKRYEWEPQER
+158 PSKRYEWEPQER

-233 ECGPRGTQAYA
+233 EFGPHGTQAYA

-269 HAAYVQNWIQ
+269 HAAYVQSWIQ

-286 EIIHACRAAEHI
+286 EIIRACRAAEHI
-298 RDYVLELER
+298 RDYVLEMER
-307 ELGLSDREL
+307 ELGLGDREP
-316 EQGESLADFEE
+316 ERGESLADFEE

-334 AERGIPQETS
+334 AERGVPQGTS
-344 QGKTWLSVAFRDKN
+344 QEKTWLTVAFRDKN
-358 KVKQL
+358 RVKQL
-363 GARWDAERKQWY
+363 GARWDVDRKQWY
-375 APAGTDLEPLRPWL
+375 APAE
-389 AEAEQAR
+389 
-396 DAPEASPARQ
+396 
-406 DDGAARD
+406 
-413 AVEPDPSREASTER
+413 
-427 TWLNVS
+427 
-433 FEDRNEVKQLGA
+433 
-445 RWDAERKQ
+445 
-453 WYAPAGTDL
+453 TDL

-476 DAPEASPARQDDG
+476 DVPEAPSARRNDG
-489 AARDAVEPVP
+489 AARDVVERDP
-499 SREASTERTWL
+499 SRETSPERTWL
-510 DVPYTS
+510 NVPYTS

-546 PFLPEQQQ
+546 PFLSEQQQ
-554 ERDMAVGDSA
+554 ERDMAASGSA
-564 SSVERRAE
+564 STVERRAE
-572 KPTVLHVPYEDKELA
+572 KPTALHVPYEDKELA
-587 KKLGARWDRDRKQWY
+587 KKLGARWDRERKQWY
-602 APTGTDLEPLSPWL
+602 APAGTDLEPLSPWL
-616 NAKEVE
+616 SAKEVE
-622 RRSQQTIDPRQE
+622 RRSQQTMDPQQE
-634 FARKLEELG
+634 FARKLEALG
-643 LDLRGELPVLDGNT
+643 LDLRGELPVLDGRT
-657 HRVPVLSKNGKGLDG
+657 HRVPVLAKNGKGLDG

-688 HVSGELIKLRATG
+688 HITGELIKVRATG
-701 VVLSPEER
+701 VVLAPEER

-714 ERAARIQAQQQ
+714 ERAARLREAE
-725 ARALEYDNAAARAQ
+725 AERRAAYDAAASRCKDM
-739 RLWDSFEPAGDHAYL
+739 WDRFGGVTDAPYL
-754 QEKGVEAFGIR
+754 EAKGVDAFGLKQDGLNLIIPVR
-765 QVEVE
+765 NV
-770 AGKSRLV
+770 
-777 VPIHNIDGELRGYQT
+777 DGEMRGFQA
-792 IDDDG
+792 IAPDG
-797 RKRFFAGMEKRGN
+797 QKAFARGIEKKGN
-810 FCLLGDEGKDLSQG
+810 FHLIGEDKDLSQG

-871 VICADNDHARENNVG
+871 IICADNDHTRENNVG
-886 VEKAKDAAQAVGGI
+886 VEKAKEAAQAVGGI

-931 EQVAE
+931 EQVSLE
-936 QELER
+936 HDLER

>member
-1 MSEAKEKRQGKR
+1 MSESKEKKRGR

-21 SEKVIGLLER
+21 SEKVIDLLER

-46 SFHNPASGTVYKGVN
+46 SFHNPVSGTVYKGVN

-73 FEDPRWMTM
+73 FDDPRWMTM
-82 RQANAQGY
+82 RQANEQGCHI
-90 RIKKGSRAT
+90 RKGSKST
-99 TIIYYSFTRER
+99 TIVYYSFTRER
-110 DRLDDEGRP
+110 DKLDDAGRP
-119 ILGEDG
+119 VLGEDG
-125 TPERET
+125 KPERET

-233 ECGPRGTQAYA
+233 EFGPRGTQAYA

-307 ELGLSDREL
+307 ELGINDREP
-316 EQGESLADFEE
+316 ERGESLADFEE
-327 IESGGED
+327 IETGGED
-334 AERGIPQETS
+334 AERGVPQKTAPER
-344 QGKTWLSVAFRDKN
+344 TWLTVAFRDKN
-358 KVKQL
+358 EVKRL
-363 GARWDAERKQWY
+363 GARWDVDRKQWY

-396 DAPEASPARQ
+396 DVPEPSPARQ
-406 DDGAARD
+406 ADDAERETAERD
-413 AVEPDPSREASTER
+413 VLQEASSEK
-427 TWLNVS
+427 TWLTVA
-433 FEDRNEVKQLGA
+433 FRDKTEVKRLGA
-445 RWDAERKQ
+445 RWDVDRKQ

-462 EPLRPWLAETEQAR
+462 EPLRPWLAEAEQAR
-476 DAPEASPARQDDG
+476 DVPEAPSARRNDG
-489 AARDAVEPVP
+489 AARDVVERDP
-499 SREASTERTWL
+499 SRETSPERTWL
-510 DVPYTS
+510 NVPYTS

-546 PFLPEQQQ
+546 PFLSEQQQ
-554 ERDMAVGDSA
+554 ERDMAVSGSA
-564 SSVERRAE
+564 STVERRAE
-572 KPTVLHVPYEDKELA
+572 KPTALHVPYEDKELA
-587 KKLGARWDRDRKQWY
+587 KKLGARWDRERKQWY
-602 APTGTDLEPLSPWL
+602 APAGTDLEPLSPWL

-643 LDLRGELPVLDGNT
+643 LDLRGELPVLDGRT
-657 HRVPVLSKNGKGLDG
+657 HRVPVLAKNGKGLDG

-688 HVSGELIKLRATG
+688 HITGELIKLRATG
-701 VVLSPEER
+701 VVLAPEER

-714 ERAARIQAQQQ
+714 ERAERLREAEAER
-725 ARALEYDNAAARAQ
+725 RAAYEAAASRCKEM
-739 RLWDSFEPAGDHAYL
+739 WDRFGGVTDAPYL
-754 QEKGVEAFGIR
+754 EAKGVDAFGVKQDGLNLIIPVR
-765 QVEVE
+765 NV
-770 AGKSRLV
+770 
-777 VPIHNIDGELRGYQT
+777 DGEMRGFQA
-792 IDDDG
+792 IAPDG
-797 RKRFFAGMEKRGN
+797 QKAFARGIEKKGN
-810 FCLLGDEGKDLSQG
+810 FHLIGGEDRDLSHG
-824 EILLCEGYAT
+824 EILICEGYAT

-871 VICADNDHARENNVG
+871 IICADNDHTRENNVG
-886 VEKAKDAAQAVGGI
+886 VEKAKEAAQAVGGI

>member
-1 MSEAKEKRQGKR
+1 MSDTREKQHKQGER
-13 RKPFHEEF
+13 RKPFHERF
-21 SEKVIGLLER
+21 AEKVISLLEQGT
-31 ELAPWQKPWEPARGM
+31 APWQKPWEPARGM
-46 SFHNPASGTVYKGVN
+46 SFHNPASGTVYRGVN

-73 FEDPRWMTM
+73 FDDPRWMTM
-82 RQANAQGY
+82 RQANEQGY
-90 RIKKGSRAT
+90 RIKKGSRST
-99 TIIYYSFTRER
+99 PIVYYSFTREQ
-110 DRLDDEGRP
+110 DKLDDAGRP
-119 ILGEDG
+119 LLGEDG
-125 TPERET
+125 KPERET

-136 PMVRF
+136 PVVRF

-184 DQADRAFYRP
+184 DQADKAFYRP

-233 ECGPRGTQAYA
+233 EFGPRGTQAYA
-244 REELRAEI
+244 KEELRAEI

-307 ELGLSDREL
+307 ELGLDDREP
-316 EQGESLADFEE
+316 ERGESLADFEE
-327 IESGGED
+327 IETGGED
-334 AERGIPQETS
+334 AERGVPQQTS
-344 QGKTWLSVAFRDKN
+344 PEKTWLNVTFRDKTE
-358 KVKQL
+358 VKRL
-363 GARWDAERKQWY
+363 GARWDVDRKQWY

-396 DAPEASPARQ
+396 DVPEAPSARQ
-406 DDGAARD
+406 YDGAARD
-413 AVEPDPSREASTER
+413 VVERDPSKEASPER
-427 TWLNVS
+427 TWLN
-433 FEDRNEVKQLGA
+433 
-445 RWDAERKQ
+445 
-453 WYAPAGTDL
+453 
-462 EPLRPWLAETEQAR
+462 
-476 DAPEASPARQDDG
+476 
-489 AARDAVEPVP
+489 
-499 SREASTERTWL
+499 
-510 DVPYTS
+510 VPYTS

-546 PFLPEQQQ
+546 PFLSEQQQ
-554 ERDMAVGDSA
+554 ERDMAASGSA
-564 SSVERRAE
+564 STVERRAE
-572 KPTVLHVPYEDKELA
+572 KPTALHVPYEDKELA
-587 KKLGARWDRDRKQWY
+587 KKLGARWDRERKQWY
-602 APTGTDLEPLSPWL
+602 APAGIDLEPLSPWL
-616 NAKEVE
+616 SAKEVE
-622 RRSQQTIDPRQE
+622 RRSQQTMDPQQE
-634 FARKLEELG
+634 FARKLEALG
-643 LDLRGELPVLDGNT
+643 LDLRGELPVLDGRT
-657 HRVPVLSKNGKGLDG
+657 HRVPVLAKNGKGLDG

-688 HVSGELIKLRATG
+688 HITGELIKLRATG
-701 VVLSPEER
+701 VVLAPEER

-714 ERAARIQAQQQ
+714 ERAERLREAEAER
-725 ARALEYDNAAARAQ
+725 RAAYDAAASRCKEM
-739 RLWDSFEPAGDHAYL
+739 WDRFAGVTDAPYL
-754 QEKGVEAFGIR
+754 EAKGVDAFGVKQDGLNLIIPVR
-765 QVEVE
+765 NV
-770 AGKSRLV
+770 
-777 VPIHNIDGELRGYQT
+777 DGEMRGFQA
-792 IDDDG
+792 IAPEG
-797 RKRFFAGMEKRGN
+797 QKSFARGIEKKGN
-810 FCLLGDEGKDLSQG
+810 FHLIGGEDKDLSQG
-824 EILLCEGYAT
+824 EILICEGYAT

-849 FDAGNLRAVAEAI
+849 FDAGNLRSVAEAI

-871 VICADNDHARENNVG
+871 IICADNDHTRENNVG
-886 VEKAKDAAQAVGGI
+886 VEKAKEAAQAVGGI